1 MATLWSPSGMPAQ
14 AQWPRRPI
22 ALRRLLVALALG
34 SLLPICAFAA
44 VVVWR
49 LAGEERSNIERRLL
63 YGARLLA
70 SDLDR
75 EIAATFRTLRA
86 LAESDRLDAGALDAF
101 DRDAR
106 RVLATQPS
114 WRAVLLSTPGG
125 DHLLNTLNPPGS
137 APEHTFDPESLAR
150 AVKTREPAVGNLAR
164 RPEGWSIALRVPVIR
179 AGRVKYVLTAL
190 MTPDGIAEVAARG
203 ARPKEEWTRVITDAA
218 GVVVARTREP
228 ERFVGERGSASYL
241 DATRASTEAV
251 YRDTALD
258 GAEVYL
264 AFSRASVSGWT
275 AGVALPRDVVEGP
288 ARRSMLAVIGAGLAL
303 LVLSVAGAIV
313 MSRRLSAGIASA
325 ATAAET
331 LAQGGRPEVAPSR
344 VAELAR
350 LAEALDRSAG
360 LLRARQAERDELL
373 AHAEAARA
381 QAETAS
387 RAKDEFLAMLGHE
400 LRNPLSPIVTALQ
413 LIRTRGTG
421 HPRELA
427 IIERQVSH
435 MSRLVED
442 LLDVSRITRGKIAL
456 HPELVELSSVVAKA
470 IEMAAPLLEARAHR
484 LEVDVP
490 SAGLAVRGDP
500 VRLAQVVAN
509 LLTNA
514 AKYTPPGGHVK
525 VHASRDGAEVTLAV
539 SDDGQGLTAEL
550 LPQVFDLFVQGPRSP
565 DRHEGGLGL
574 GLTLV
579 RSLVAAHGGTVEA
592 RSAGAGRGSTF
603 VVRLPAVPD
612 DAGPMTPA
620 PRKGVLR
627 RSASPLRVLVVDDNT
642 DAAELLAAV
651 LARAGHAVRASHD
664 GAGALRALEGFVP
677 EVAVLDIGLP
687 VMDGYELAARI
698 RDRLG
703 ASAPAFVALTGYGQ
717 ATDLARSRGAGFE
730 HHLVKPVDPEALLS
744 VLDALAAARAAPRAS

>member
-14 AQWPRRPI
+14 AHWPRRPI

-228 ERFVGERGSASYL
+228 ERFVGERGRASYL

-400 LRNPLSPIVTALQ
+400 LRNPLAPIVTALQ
-413 LIRTRGTG
+413 LMQDARRPAR
-421 HPRELA
+421 PRERA
-427 IIERQVSH
+427 IIERQVEH
-435 MSRLVED
+435 LSRLVDD
-442 LLDVSRITRGKIAL
+442 LLDVSRITRGKIELQPRARRAL
-456 HPELVELSSVVAKA
+456 APSS
-470 IEMAAPLLEARAHR
+470 RR
-484 LEVDVP
+484 
-490 SAGLAVRGDP
+490 R
-500 VRLAQVVAN
+500 
-509 LLTNA
+509 
-514 AKYTPPGGHVK
+514 
-525 VHASRDGAEVTLAV
+525 SRW
-539 SDDGQGLTAEL
+539 
-550 LPQVFDLFVQGPRSP
+550 PR
-565 DRHEGGLGL
+565 
-574 GLTLV
+574 
-579 RSLVAAHGGTVEA
+579 RSLE
-592 RSAGAGRGSTF
+592 
-603 VVRLPAVPD
+603 
-612 DAGPMTPA
+612 
-620 PRKGVLR
+620 
-627 RSASPLRVLVVDDNT
+627 
-642 DAAELLAAV
+642 
-651 LARAGHAVRASHD
+651 
-664 GAGALRALEGFVP
+664 
-677 EVAVLDIGLP
+677 
-687 VMDGYELAARI
+687 
-698 RDRLG
+698 
-703 ASAPAFVALTGYGQ
+703 
-717 ATDLARSRGAGFE
+717 
-730 HHLVKPVDPEALLS
+730 
-744 VLDALAAARAAPRAS
+744 AARAPARRRRAAAGPAASTAIPCGSRRWSRTC